1 MVVGGGG
8 WWRPE
13 NRFLKGG
20 GGWWR
25 VVASGG
31 GWWRVVESFIRC
43 QIRCVFFCSRGCI
56 WQYAGFLRLCFCSFL
71 FYHSIFFYGKRGPS
85 WSRFNYRWSRVV
97 VVGKTKAAPGCF
109 RSFRWRLLRLKGPF
123 SRRQYSWRTSVQKL
137 AIYQLEYTTSGIYLL
152 LTIQHKLSTLVSS
165 STTKEGIHRAAAVI
179 CMQSLRPRE
188 KVVPLGPLDT
198 KARFIWRELCYC
210 KLWQRHLSNHFK
222 NHGGLWL
229 VIWAGSFAPGHF
241 LPKTT

>member
-1 MVVGGGG
+1 MCI
-8 WWRPE
+8 
-13 NRFLKGG
+13 FLQSWLYLAICWLSSTGLLQFSVLSFYLFLWEK
-20 GGWWR
+20 R
-25 VVASGG
+25 SFFVA
-31 GWWRVVESFIRC
+31 F
-43 QIRCVFFCSRGCI
+43 Q
-56 WQYAGFLRLCFCSFL
+56 L
-71 FYHSIFFYGKRGPS
+71 H
-85 WSRFNYRWSRVV
+85 YRWSRVV

-165 STTKEGIHRAAAVI
+165 STTKEGIHRAAVI

>member
-1 MVVGGGG
+1 MSVAKPLNVKFGVYFFAVVLYLAIC
-8 WWRPE
+8 
-13 NRFLKGG
+13 FL
-20 GGWWR
+20 
-25 VVASGG
+25 
-31 GWWRVVESFIRC
+31 SFC
-43 QIRCVFFCSRGCI
+43 AFAVSVLSVF
-56 WQYAGFLRLCFCSFL
+56 YLFLWEKSCPSSSFQL
-71 FYHSIFFYGKRGPS
+71 LH
-85 WSRFNYRWSRVV
+85 YRRSRVV
-97 VVGKTKAAPGCF
+97 VAGKTKAAQGCF

-137 AIYQLEYTTSGIYLL
+137 AIYQLEYTTRGIYLL

-165 STTKEGIHRAAAVI
+165 STTKEGIHRAAVI